1 MRKIALVIALAASAT
16 LAYGYWHAISH
27 GSVYLS
33 VMDASDRE
41 RQRPIVEGDL
51 WLLDSAGRVLA
62 QATATAPYGTFTLS
76 NPTAY
81 SCQQLEG
88 QASYSTEARD
98 AWRRCFERQSRWLV
112 TWVPQVT
119 YANLKTPVCSLR
131 RKQVIVST
139 FRDDWWLWWVPLPH
153 VGGKPYTSFSL
164 SLTFD
169 RSDCESTSALLFDP
183 HHFGPRAYGR

>member
-27 GSVYLS
+27 GSLYLS
-33 VMDASDRE
+33 VLDASDRE
-41 RQRPIVEGDL
+41 RQRPIVEGEL

-62 QATATAPYGTFTLS
+62 AATATAPYGTFRLS
-76 NPTAY
+76 NPTSY
-81 SCQQLEG
+81 SCRELEG

-119 YANLKTPVCSLR
+119 HANLRTSACSLR
-131 RKQVIVST
+131 QKPVSVSIR
-139 FRDDWWLWWVPLPH
+139 RDDWWLWWVPLPH

-169 RSDCESTSALLFDP
+169 RSDCESTPVIPSLLP
-183 HHFGPRAYGR
+183 VPRQ